1 MPRERIA
8 LINPPPNLRTPG
20 SAEPL
25 ALLELAA
32 VLRENGAE
40 PEIIDGAVQQITPD
54 ILSPYRIIA
63 VTAATPQYLKATGI
77 LQMARQLDP
86 KNPPRMIIGGP
97 HVSAVRNSTLKDGW
111 DGVCVGE
118 GENVIADLIAR
129 RTSGLIIGS
138 PVENLDVLPF
148 PARDLSDPSKYIREG
163 DDKPTIS
170 ILGTR
175 GCPYSCIYC
184 APDLVGKQVRYRS
197 PSLIAAEI
205 KDAITKYGISKV
217 FFYDDTFTANRQ
229 RTLKLCSLLKELGIK
244 WSCNTRV
251 NKVDPTVLRAMKEA
265 GCQEIAYGVES
276 AAQEVLDLAH
286 KKTTVAQAHEAIIMT
301 KDVGI
306 PVRVFFMF
314 GFPNDSFETA
324 RKMIKFIE
332 TANPNTVRLSVVTP
346 FPGTALYNN
355 ASQYGITLPPDG
367 QWNKYQYI
375 GPDGTYTFKHGVT
388 RGNFSE
394 TDIGPTI
401 VDHTDLLNPSQFQAT
416 LAYLQSNMAKW
427 AIAGENQGALVTTGV
442 L

>member
-1 MPRERIA
+1 MSREKIA
-8 LINPPPNLRTPG
+8 LVNPPPNLRTPG

-25 ALLELAA
+25 ALLQLAA
-32 VLRENGAE
+32 VLRETGVE

-54 ILSPYRIIA
+54 VLSPYRIIA

-77 LQMARQLDP
+77 IQMAYQLDSS
-86 KNPPRMIIGGP
+86 NPPRVIVGGP
-97 HVSAVRNSTLKDGW
+97 HVSAVRNSTLQDGW

-118 GENVIADLIAR
+118 GENVIADLIAG
-129 RTSGLIIGS
+129 RTNNLTVGF
-138 PVENLDVLPF
+138 PVKNLDSLPF

-170 ILGTR
+170 ILGMR

-184 APDLVGKQVRYRS
+184 APDLIGKQVRYRS

-205 KDAITKYGISKV
+205 KDAMIKYGISKV

-229 RTLKLCSLLKELGIK
+229 RTLELCSLLKELGIK

-251 NKVDPTVLRAMKEA
+251 NKVDPMILKTMKEA

-286 KKTTVAQAHEAIIMT
+286 KGTNVAQAHEAVIMT
-301 KDVGI
+301 KDAGI
-306 PVRVFFMF
+306 PVRIFFMF

-324 RKMIKFIE
+324 IQMINFIN
-332 TANPNTVRLSVVTP
+332 TSNPDTVRLSVVTP

-367 QWNKYQYI
+367 QWDKYQYI
-375 GPDGTYTFKHGVT
+375 GPDGTYTFRNGIT
-388 RGNFSE
+388 RGNFTK

-401 VDHTDLLNPSQFQAT
+401 VNHTNFLTPDQFQET
-416 LAYLQSNMAKW
+416 LTYLQSNIAKW
-427 AIAGENQGALVTTGV
+427 ATSEV